1 MSHLLWVHL
10 HRILVHR
17 SSVGAAVNLPSAPP
31 HNKITLGGSELH
43 HLSYKCCLYRDVR
56 RPEASDTTLTT
67 NRKQAKT
74 ELLTLR
80 HRGRHTQR
88 KFLELPQYLCRT
100 CIVMMQSCTHGWH
113 LMPTSRTAKTELLTL
128 RHRGRHTQT
137 HIYIYIYICVLYI
150 YISW

>member
-43 HLSYKCCLYRDVR
+43 HLSYKCWSTHTHTRTHTHTGDVR

-113 LMPTSRTAKTELLTL
+113 LMPTSRT
-128 RHRGRHTQT
+128 G
-137 HIYIYIYICVLYI
+137 
-150 YISW
+150 